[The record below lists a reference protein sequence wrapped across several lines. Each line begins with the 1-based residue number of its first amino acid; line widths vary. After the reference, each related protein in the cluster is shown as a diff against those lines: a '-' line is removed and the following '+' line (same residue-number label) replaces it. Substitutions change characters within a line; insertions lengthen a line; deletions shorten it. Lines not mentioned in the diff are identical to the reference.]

1 MLSTGKVQKA
11 EKLIKKIAKINN
23 EKVSE
28 TSISLLDK
36 KECEKEEDEIKLDF
50 SETFLEVFT
59 NGFLFVR
66 VIVMGVG
73 WLVYKVYNISKLLTV
88 INF

>member
-1 MLSTGKVQKA
+1 MSTGKIKKA

-28 TSISLLDK
+28 TSVSLLDK

>member
-1 MLSTGKVQKA
+1 MLSTGKIKKA

-28 TSISLLDK
+28 TSVSLLDK

-73 WLVYKVYNISKLLTV
+73 WLVYK
-88 INF
+88 F

>member
-1 MLSTGKVQKA
+1 MLSTGKIKKA

-28 TSISLLDK
+28 TSVSLLDK